1 MLPSW
6 ISFWC
11 FQQILRLE
19 WKVIASYKHSS
30 LFGLIDSDKGEK
42 SYITLAPGDG
52 DGNDGAVPDVV
63 LDLVSRSLIFFLP
76 Y

>member
-1 MLPSW
+1 VFPANV
-6 ISFWC
+6 
-11 FQQILRLE
+11 RLDC
-19 WKVIASYKHSS
+19 KVIASYKHSS

-52 DGNDGAVPDVV
+52 DGNDGAVPDMV
-63 LDLVSRSLIFFLP
+63 LDLVSGSLIFFLP